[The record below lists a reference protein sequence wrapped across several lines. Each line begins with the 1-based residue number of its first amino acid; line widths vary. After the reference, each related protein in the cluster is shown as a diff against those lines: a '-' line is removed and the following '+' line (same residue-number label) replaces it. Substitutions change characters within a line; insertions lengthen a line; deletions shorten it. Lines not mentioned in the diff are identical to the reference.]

1 MYYPWRI
8 FSKGGVVMA
17 NDSGSNET
25 YYDSDNM
32 VYVGEDGE
40 WYSDEECTEPAGG

>member
-1 MYYPWRI
+1 
-8 FSKGGVVMA
+8 MA
-17 NDSGSNET
+17 NASCSNET
-25 YYDSDNM
+25 YYDFENG